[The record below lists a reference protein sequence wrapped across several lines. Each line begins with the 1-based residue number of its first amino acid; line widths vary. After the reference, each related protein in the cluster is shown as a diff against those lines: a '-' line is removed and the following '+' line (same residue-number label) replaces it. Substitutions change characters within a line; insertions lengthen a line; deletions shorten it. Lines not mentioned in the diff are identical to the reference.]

1 MFAKKITAI
10 LIAIV
15 ILLSYAAPT
24 FADSGDIIPPPDD
37 ELIDSLDS
45 EKYSEFSYTFDSE
58 DLKITDVVPAAFKGL
73 ADVVFSI
80 NVLMSRVV
88 NLLLVQ
94 AFQLDIF
101 DLIENV
107 FDELV
112 DALSGIIY
120 DSMLDILLPIAGIAM
135 IFFVIV
141 LKPMRAISLMFQTIV
156 ILVIAAIF
164 FTAPS
169 AVISTV
175 NDISQELGTGSL
187 AATASVVNG
196 NSVGANDAVVSLSN
210 IYWGNAVG
218 NPWQLIQFGELEP
231 EKAQE
236 YLQAD
241 ASDRENMAKDEDGM
255 LFGKPGQA
263 MRFVLA
269 VLFFAMNLIQSALL
283 LLLSGIMLLSQLG
296 AIIASLTA
304 IIGITI
310 ALLPNMGLRVA
321 IHAVYNVFTFL
332 FTRLGIMLLMCIY
345 FAIAAVLYRNIG
357 TMGWFMTMLCQ
368 ILLIG
373 ATVIYRA
380 KLFSF
385 IHSATRGAA
394 AATGA
399 INQKVNLKRAALEGY
414 AAYKIGSDVKRVWD
428 NRQNRNLEH
437 KYEPTAEKYMYKRYS
452 DEKAQAEKVAEESG
466 KPVQYSDFV
475 RKVDAR
481 VERGFT
487 PFSTDDMNSAKKM
500 MVNIHRQ
507 GEDPDRY
514 VMTNVSGKTDDQI
527 RHTQRELEGKLNQ
540 TKGELK
546 TKEDANENTINRVI
560 RTDKQSEFYNR
571 RRAIVEG
578 VKGYVGKGQK
588 DPYYNVLDGSAEAN
602 AAQEAQSSRQTADG
616 TTPTAVPEE
625 IKAKVETSS
634 ASGSGKEQPILRE
647 AATSN
652 ENVASRIAVPED
664 AKAKMESSSVPGTG
678 NEQTIIRETTTTNEG
693 VTSKAEVVKNVSEV
707 NNVQRTEERK
717 ETEQKNVS
725 TTSNET
731 VKTHHEN
738 VENRTETVNTT
749 KQNDVQSITNEKKDF
764 INVETNTETQTTN
777 VNQRISN
784 VQNNVTEKNEVVNE
798 KVVNIANMKEVEST
812 TRNQERTNRIESEP
826 SSNRR
831 EVFNKLDRLDKKN
844 NNNQ

>member
-10 LIAIV
+10 LIAIL
-15 ILLSYAAPT
+15 IFLSFTAPT
-24 FADSGDIIPPPDD
+24 FADAGNIVPTPDED
-37 ELIDSLDS
+37 LSDLLES
-45 EKYSEFSYTFDSE
+45 EKYSTFAYTFDSE
-58 DLKITDVVPAAFKGL
+58 NLKITDVVPAAFKGL
-73 ADVVFSI
+73 ADVVFSV

-88 NLLLVQ
+88 NFLLVQ
-94 AFQLDIF
+94 AFELDIF
-101 DLIENV
+101 ELIENV
-107 FDELV
+107 FDELIE
-112 DALSGIIY
+112 ALSDVIYEPLMGIFI
-120 DSMLDILLPIAGIAM
+120 PIAGIAI
-135 IFFVIV
+135 IFFIIV
-141 LKPMRAISLMFQTIV
+141 SKPMRAISLIFQTIV
-156 ILVIAAIF
+156 ILAIAAIF
-164 FTAPS
+164 FAAPS
-169 AVISTV
+169 AIISTV
-175 NDISQELGTGSL
+175 NDISKELGTESL

-196 NSVGANDAVVSLSN
+196 RSVGADDAVINLSN

-231 EKAQE
+231 TKAQT
-236 YLQAD
+236 YLE
-241 ASDRENMAKDEDGM
+241 ASANSREDMAKDEDSM
-255 LFGKPGQA
+255 LFGKHGQA

-269 VLFFAMNLIQSALL
+269 IFFFVMNFIQSVLL
-283 LLLSGIMLLSQLG
+283 LLLSGIMILSQLG

-304 IIGITI
+304 ILGITM

-321 IHAVYNVFTFL
+321 VHAVYNVFTFL
-332 FTRLGIMLLMCIY
+332 FTRFGTMLLMCIY
-345 FAIAAVLYRNIG
+345 FSIAAVLYRNIG
-357 TMGWFMTMLCQ
+357 SMGWFMTMLIQ
-368 ILLIG
+368 VLLIV
-373 ATVIYRA
+373 ATWVYRA

-399 INQKVNLKRAALEGY
+399 INQKPNLKRAALEGY
-414 AAYKIGSDVKRVWD
+414 AAYKIGSDVKRVWA
-428 NRQNRNLEH
+428 NRQNRNLER

-452 DEKAQAEKVAEESG
+452 DEKEQAEKLAKEND
-466 KPVQYSDFV
+466 KPVQYSEFV

-487 PFSTDDMNSAKKM
+487 PFSIDDMDSAKKM

-527 RHTQRELEGKLNQ
+527 RHTQRTLEDRVNQ

-571 RRAIVEG
+571 RRALVEG

-588 DPYYNVLDGSAEAN
+588 DSYYNVLDGPTEAKVT
-602 AAQEAQSSRQTADG
+602 QEAQVSKQTADG
-616 TTPTAVPEE
+616 TTPAVVPEE

-634 ASGSGKEQPILRE
+634 ASGSGKNQPILRE
-647 AATSN
+647 A
-652 ENVASRIAVPED
+652 
-664 AKAKMESSSVPGTG
+664 
-678 NEQTIIRETTTTNEG
+678 TTTNEN
-693 VTSKAEVVKNVSEV
+693 VTLKDEVVKNVSEV
-707 NNVQRTEERK
+707 NNIQRTEERK

-725 TTSNET
+725 TTSNEA

-749 KQNDVQSITNEKKDF
+749 KQNDVQSVVNEKKDF
-764 INVETNTETQTTN
+764 INVETNTETQTKN
-777 VNQRISN
+777 VNQSISN
-784 VQNNVTEKNEVVNE
+784 VQNNVVEKNEVVNE
-798 KVVNIANMKEVEST
+798 KVVNTANVKEVEST
-812 TRNQERTNRIESEP
+812 IRNQERTNKIESEQ

-831 EVFNKLDRLDKKN
+831 EVFNKLDRLDKRNNKN
-844 NNNQ
+844 E

>member
-10 LIAIV
+10 LMV
-15 ILLSYAAPT
+15 VLLLMSYAAPA
-24 FADSGDIIPPPDD
+24 FADTGNVIPTPDD
-37 ELIDSLDS
+37 ELSGSLDS
-45 EKYSEFSYTFDSE
+45 EEYSTFAYTFDSE
-58 DLKITDVVPAAFKGL
+58 NLKITDVVPAAFKGL
-73 ADVVFSI
+73 TEVVFSV

-88 NLLLVQ
+88 NFLLVQ
-94 AFQLDIF
+94 AFELDIF
-101 DLIENV
+101 ELIENV
-107 FDELV
+107 FDELIG
-112 DALSGIIY
+112 ALSDIIY
-120 DSMLDILLPIAGIAM
+120 EPMLVIFLPIAGVAM
-135 IFFVIV
+135 LFFVVIS
-141 LKPMRAISLMFQTIV
+141 KPMRTISLMIQTIV

-164 FTAPS
+164 FAAPS

-175 NDISQELGTGSL
+175 NDISKELGTGSL

-196 NSVGANDAVVSLSN
+196 RGTSTDDAVVSLSN

-218 NPWQLIQFGELEP
+218 NPWQLIQFGELQP
-231 EKAQE
+231 EKAND
-236 YLQAD
+236 YLKAN
-241 ASDRENMAKDEDGM
+241 ASERENMAKNESSM
-255 LFGKPGQA
+255 LFGKHGQA

-269 VLFFAMNLIQSALL
+269 IFLFAMNFIQSCLL
-283 LLLSGIMLLSQLG
+283 LLLSGVMILSQLG

-304 IIGITI
+304 IFGITL

-321 IHAVYNVFTFL
+321 VHAVYNVFTFL
-332 FTRLGIMLLMCIY
+332 FTRLGTMLLMCIY
-345 FAIAAVLYRNIG
+345 FAIAAVLYRNI
-357 TMGWFMTMLCQ
+357 TSTGWFMT
-368 ILLIG
+368 LLIQVLLIV
-373 ATVIYRA
+373 ATYIYRA

-385 IHSATRGAA
+385 VQSATRGAA
-394 AATGA
+394 AATGI
-399 INQKVNLKRAALEGY
+399 INQKPNLKRAALEGY

-428 NRQNRNLEH
+428 NRQNRNLER

-452 DEKAQAEKVAEESG
+452 DEKVQAEKVAEETG

-487 PFSTDDMNSAKKM
+487 PFSIDDMNSAKKM
-500 MVNIHRQ
+500 MVNIHHQ

-527 RHTQRELEGKLNQ
+527 RHTQRELEGRLNQ

-560 RTDKQSEFYNR
+560 RTDKQSEFYSR

-578 VKGYVGKGQK
+578 VKEYVGKSQK
-588 DPYYNVLDGSAEAN
+588 DPYFNVLDGSTETN
-602 AAQEAQSSRQTADG
+602 AAQEAQVSKQTADG
-616 TTPTAVPEE
+616 TTSAVIPEE

-634 ASGSGKEQPILRE
+634 ASGSGKEQQP
-647 AATSN
+647 
-652 ENVASRIAVPED
+652 VV
-664 AKAKMESSSVPGTG
+664 
-678 NEQTIIRETTTTNEG
+678 RETITTNEN

-717 ETEQKNVS
+717 ETDQKNVS
-725 TTSNET
+725 TTANET

-764 INVETNTETQTTN
+764 INIETNTETQTTN

-784 VQNNVTEKNEVVNE
+784 VQNTVVEKNEVVNE
-798 KVVNIANMKEVEST
+798 KVINIANMKEVEST
-812 TRNQERTNRIESEP
+812 TKNQERTNRIESEP